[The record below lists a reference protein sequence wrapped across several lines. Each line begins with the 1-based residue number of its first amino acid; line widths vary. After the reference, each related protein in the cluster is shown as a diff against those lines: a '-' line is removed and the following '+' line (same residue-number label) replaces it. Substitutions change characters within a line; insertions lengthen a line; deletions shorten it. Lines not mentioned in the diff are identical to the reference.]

1 MCGPCWA
8 TVPAE
13 LQREVYRAVRRRD
26 KGAVDETW
34 APWWRAQAR
43 AIDSALEA
51 RGADEGK
58 RKMLLDRELAFA
70 DTLEAGK

>member
-1 MCGPCWA
+1 MKPGPA
-8 TVPAE
+8 T
-13 LQREVYRAVRRRD
+13 
-26 KGAVDETW
+26 
-34 APWWRAQAR
+34 R